1 MSPVRNKRESSKKV
15 PETTENKRLPAYK
28 RQPELYYAHV
38 WLDKEI
44 FTQVLAY
51 IGWEKEQKYSIKAA
65 VRILLQQGLKKYA
78 IEQLA
83 LVEKAEMQLRREG
96 REPHDI
102 KQLIKAINLEAS
114 KRKRSA
120 GS

>member
-1 MSPVRNKRESSKKV
+1 M
-15 PETTENKRLPAYK
+15 
-28 RQPELYYAHV
+28 
-38 WLDKEI
+38 
-44 FTQVLAY
+44 LAY

-102 KQLIKAINLEAS
+102 KQLIKAINLEANR
-114 KRKRSA
+114 RKRSA
-120 GS
+120 DSEIS

>member
-15 PETTENKRLPAYK
+15 PEITENKRLPAYK

-51 IGWEKEQKYSIKAA
+51 IGWEKEQKYSMSRLRQK
-65 VRILLQQGLKKYA
+65 
-78 IEQLA
+78 IEIDPA
-83 LVEKAEMQLRREG
+83 NHKIITTVPKTG
-96 REPHDI
+96 YI
-102 KQLIKAINLEAS
+102 FNK
-114 KRKRSA
+114 
-120 GS
+120 G